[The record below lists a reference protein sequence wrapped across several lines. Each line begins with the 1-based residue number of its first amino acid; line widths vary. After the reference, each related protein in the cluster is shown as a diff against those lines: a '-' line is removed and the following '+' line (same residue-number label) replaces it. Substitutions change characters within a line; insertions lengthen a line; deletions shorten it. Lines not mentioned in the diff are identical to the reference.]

1 MKNYKEEVAR
11 LLYKNDIGL
20 EYEEILNSLEIPP
33 DNKMGDFAFPCFKL
47 AKIKRNAPNKIAEE
61 IKANFETNDFLDR
74 VENVG
79 PYLNFYLNRQDLIKN
94 VVEEVLNPNGDF
106 FAKDLGKGKNVIV
119 EFSSTNIAKPFHI
132 GHIRSTVQGNAIRNI
147 YKHLG
152 FNTIAVNYIGDHGT
166 QFGIMI
172 AAYKLWGNDEKIK
185 ANPIQELLKLYVDYN
200 ALAKEDQTKM
210 DEARAWFAKLEAGDK
225 EAVELWTWFKEISLN
240 EFKRVYDML
249 GIEFDSYNGESF
261 SSQFIDG
268 VIKELREK
276 NLLVDS
282 EGAEI
287 IDLESDGLP
296 NVIVIKSDG
305 TSTYIARDIAT
316 ALYRKREYDY
326 FKNIYVVASQQ
337 NLHFQQLVAILKKMG
352 YDFAE
357 ACIHTAFG
365 MVSLKDQTL
374 STRKGQV
381 VFLEDVLNKAVEKT
395 LEIIDERNPNLEN
408 KEEVAKEVGIGAVMF
423 QELSNNKI
431 KDYIFDW
438 DITLN
443 FEGET
448 GPYVQYTV
456 ARANSILNKLGQT
469 REDIDYL
476 KLVNKEE
483 FELANSISL
492 LPQRIEEA
500 MEKYEP
506 SYVTR
511 QLIDIAKNFNKF
523 YNNCPILKEDVD
535 METKQ
540 ARARLVR
547 ACRDALKLG
556 LSLLGIKSPEK
567 M

>member
-1 MKNYKEEVAR
+1 MKNYKEEIAR

-483 FELANSISL
+483 FELANSIRL

-556 LSLLGIKSPEK
+556 LSLLGIKTPEK